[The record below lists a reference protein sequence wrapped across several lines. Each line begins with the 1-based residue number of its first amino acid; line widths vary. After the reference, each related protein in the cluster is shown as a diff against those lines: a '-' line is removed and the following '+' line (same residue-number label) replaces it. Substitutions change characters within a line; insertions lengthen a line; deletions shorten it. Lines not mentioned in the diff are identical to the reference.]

1 MNLCKLFPRDE
12 PGESQSPFVPHHVPL
27 FLSHLLTSSLRTPRT
42 DAEDENDFD
51 AGDRGSF
58 FHFFTE
64 QVDADGLASMLW
76 QDILPNCVAYFE
88 GNGQYHAFSFSVAL
102 MRKSVN

>member
-12 PGESQSPFVPHHVPL
+12 PGALPHLSISLSFLYADILPPFPFAL
-27 FLSHLLTSSLRTPRT
+27 

-88 GNGQYHAFSFSVAL
+88 GNG
-102 MRKSVN
+102 

>member
-1 MNLCKLFPRDE
+1 M
-12 PGESQSPFVPHHVPL
+12 
-27 FLSHLLTSSLRTPRT
+27 LTSSLRTPPRT

-88 GNGQYHAFSFSVAL
+88 GNGQYHAFSFSVVL
-102 MRKSVN
+102 LRKSVN